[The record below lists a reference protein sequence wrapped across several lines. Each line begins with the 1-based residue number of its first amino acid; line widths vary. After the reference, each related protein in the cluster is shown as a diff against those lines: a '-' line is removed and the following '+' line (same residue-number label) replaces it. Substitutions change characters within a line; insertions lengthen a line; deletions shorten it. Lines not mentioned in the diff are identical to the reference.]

1 MTKDRIQYLYSQYL
15 KDACSDEELEE
26 LKASL
31 QDPANEALF
40 ADLLDESW
48 TRLTD
53 NELID
58 MASEKSDMLF
68 NKIVSHPAKK
78 TAILKFWVPLAA
90 AAMLLLAISTF
101 LLTRINSSEE
111 QKMTA
116 DARITADILPGNN
129 KATLT
134 LDNGNTIALKKEKGG
149 IISAGNRLVYSD
161 GSMVSNDD
169 HTPRKQTTSMKAVQ
183 MATLATPVGG
193 QYQITLS
200 DGTKVWLN
208 AESKLH
214 YPVEFNQEHRTVEL
228 EGEGYFEVAKDSRR
242 PFTVTSEGQEIEV
255 LGTHFNVNAYRDW
268 NSVKT
273 TLIEGRVRVSSTSD
287 GEKEGAVILSPGQ
300 QASSVPGSSL
310 VRVSSVNIEEI
321 TDWKEGLFLFNN
333 ESLKSIMSRLA
344 HWYNIE
350 VVFEGNAG
358 NVRFVGTH
366 LRSKGLNNLLEN
378 IESTDKV
385 RFRTEKGSNG
395 KERRI
400 IVTANY

>member
-1 MTKDRIQYLYSQYL
+1 MTKDRIQYLYNQYL
-15 KDACSDEELEE
+15 KDACSEEEFKE

-40 ADLLDESW
+40 ADLLDENW
-48 TRLTD
+48 NLLAD
-53 NELID
+53 DELRD
-58 MASEKSDMLF
+58 MVPEKSEMLF
-68 NKIVSHPAKK
+68 KKIVSHPAKK
-78 TAILKFWVPLAA
+78 TATLTFWIPLAA
-90 AAMLLLAISTF
+90 AAIFLLAVSTF
-101 LLTRINSSEE
+101 LLTRIDSSEE

-116 DARITADILPGNN
+116 DNKITSDILPGAN

-149 IISAGNRLVYSD
+149 IIAADNKLVYTD
-161 GSMVSNDD
+161 GSMVSDD
-169 HTPRKQTTSMKAVQ
+169 NGPGKQTTTIKAAR

-214 YPVEFNQEHRTVEL
+214 YPVEFSQEQRTVEL

-255 LGTHFNVNAYRDW
+255 LGTHFNVNAYRDG
-268 NSVKT
+268 SAVKT

-287 GEKEGAVILSPGQ
+287 REKEEAVILSPGQ
-300 QASSVPGSSL
+300 QASSVPGNSQ
-310 VRVSSVNIEEI
+310 VRVNSVNIEEI